1 MCLTVRAASPETC
14 TNMVCRYVIYY
25 NSFSHIVLSSHIV
38 FLGRKTKFT
47 SLVVFDRFRLHSN
60 NCHSLY
66 LFL

>member
-38 FLGRKTKFT
+38 FLGKDRNFTKPRGF
-47 SLVVFDRFRLHSN
+47 
-60 NCHSLY
+60 C
-66 LFL
+66 